1 MSKRLES
8 LFDLPEIPLE
18 KESAEENIPTVSELR
33 TTLDMSKRI
42 DSALNEVTDIDS
54 TERDLDNLANKAEEA
69 FDTLM
74 HLGANMDDRN
84 SGKIF
89 EVAATMLKNAVDAK
103 HAKLDKKLRII
114 ELQLKKEKMDRDA
127 NKSAAINGPVVDA
140 VVVTGRNE
148 LLDEMMKKLNNNS

>member
-1 MSKRLES
+1 
-8 LFDLPEIPLE
+8 
-18 KESAEENIPTVSELR
+18 
-33 TTLDMSKRI
+33 
-42 DSALNEVTDIDS
+42 
-54 TERDLDNLANKAEEA
+54 
-69 FDTLM
+69 M